1 MPEKQR
7 TALFTSTEIGES
19 RATVFD
25 IQRFSIHDGPG
36 IRTTIFFKGCPLRC
50 RWCQNPESHKP
61 GTEVAFYKEN
71 CAFCF
76 ACKDVCPENAIVE
89 SEGVR
94 IDFDRCNSCGKCV
107 SACMNNA
114 LRLVGRL
121 ALKNILKTYFRRG
134 GMQVQFN
141 VLDPSILLRARDNP
155 DAYPNL
161 LVRVS
166 GYSAYFN
173 DLTPEMKDEIIQR
186 TSISI

>member
-1 MPEKQR
+1 MFVLKTQ
-7 TALFTSTEIGES
+7 LWNLNVKWDSN
-19 RATVFD
+19 
-25 IQRFSIHDGPG
+25 SIRGQ
-36 IRTTIFFKGCPLRC
+36 T
-50 RWCQNPESHKP
+50 
-61 GTEVAFYKEN
+61 
-71 CAFCF
+71 
-76 ACKDVCPENAIVE
+76 
-89 SEGVR
+89 
-94 IDFDRCNSCGKCV
+94 
-107 SACMNNA
+107 
-114 LRLVGRL
+114 GRL